1 MKTFDELLKIANDN
15 MQRKEA
21 GKPVLKWKQYTL
33 KNRNSEAPYHYRR
46 NGRLYVVL
54 KDIQGQIIHQIQ
66 KLEYPTQK
74 NTENT
79 LSRKITKGA
88 TNPALQV
95 ELTASH
101 LAYVKYNK
109 TADKSA

>member
-1 MKTFDELLKIANDN
+1 
-15 MQRKEA
+15 MQRKET
-21 GKPVLKWKQYTL
+21 GKPDLKWKQYTR
-33 KNRNSEAPYHYRR
+33 KNRDSKTPYHYRR

-54 KDIQGQIIHQIQ
+54 KDIEGQLIHKLQ

-88 TNPALQV
+88 TNPSLQV

-101 LAYVKYNK
+101 LAYVRYNK
-109 TADKSA
+109 NADKSA